1 MSTNVNNRNRQP
13 KGTSKGGQF
22 APETHTE
29 TPNDLDDL
37 GYTQNI
43 EDTIPEETYQRWQ
56 QYAHPQNPNKRP
68 PDNKDLLEEYQ
79 TNPDYGPQDFIACL
93 ETMDDKIPPYSWG
106 YPKFPWQELTI
117 GAEHETVPGTIDS
130 QKQKAKQYVN
140 QHTDENWPKTLTIPG
155 RTALASLGTKHQ
167 PALAKD
173 RAKIVRATVAKYTQ
187 NPELLRTL
195 AQDKTDE
202 VQREAGFNK
211 NLPIDAKIE
220 AIKTTKNEEVTKT
233 ILENATR
240 TELNQ
245 ILQDPQATTA
255 AMHQTPK
262 QVENSYSYLTIEQIQ
277 HTPLADTYIGQKLV
291 IDKLPPDRLA
301 DYAQNN
307 RMDQENLKN
316 LAERVPA
323 NDLHKLPHPLPD
335 SVAETIRYR
344 DDIPE
349 GHPIWGKYLTD
360 PNTQEEAIDKAS
372 TSDLVGFLKTKQ
384 PITPYACHLLSYR
397 AKTDNAVAD
406 VIRQDPWLAKNI
418 NLDL

>member
-1 MSTNVNNRNRQP
+1 MAANINNRNRQP

-68 PDNKDLLEEYQ
+68 PDNQDLLEEYQ

-93 ETMDDKIPPYSWG
+93 ETMDKKIPTYSWD
-106 YPKFPWQELTI
+106 YPKFPWRELTI
-117 GAEHETVPGTIDS
+117 GARHETVPGTIDS

-155 RTALASLGTKHQ
+155 RTTLASLDTKHQ

-173 RAKIVRATVAKYTQ
+173 RAKLVRATVAKYTQ
-187 NPELLRTL
+187 NPELLRIL
-195 AQDKTDE
+195 AQDRTDE
-202 VQREAGFNK
+202 VQREAGLNK

-220 AIKTTKNEEVTKT
+220 AIKTIKNEEVTVS
-233 ILENATR
+233 ILKNATR

-245 ILQDPQATTA
+245 ILQDPQATA
-255 AMHQTPK
+255 DAMHQAGK
-262 QVENSYSYLTIEQIQ
+262 QVEKSYSYLTIEQIQ
-277 HTPLADTYIGQKLV
+277 HTPLADTRIGQKLV

-307 RMDQENLKN
+307 RMSLENLKN

-323 NDLHKLPHPLPD
+323 NDLHKLPYPLPE
-335 SVAETIRYR
+335 SVAETIQYR
-344 DDIPE
+344 DDIPK

-360 PNTQEEAIDKAS
+360 PIIQEGAIDKAS

-384 PITPYACHLLSYR
+384 PISPYACHLLSYR
-397 AKTDNAVAD
+397 AKEDSAVAD
-406 VIRQDPWLAKNI
+406 AIRQDPWLAKNI
-418 NLDL
+418 NLNL